1 MGSFAMK
8 IVKEGITAVPGI
20 VAAGVHCGLKKN
32 ADKDLALIY
41 SKESSVAAG
50 VFTRNKFKA
59 PPLLVTA
66 RHMAGPV
73 RAVVVNSGIANAC
86 TGEQGLQD
94 ALKTAEIA
102 ADKLGIKKEE
112 VLVASTGVIGF
123 YLPMEKIA
131 FGIGKAVS
139 ELSAGGGKEAASA
152 ITTTDTVSKESACRV
167 EDSKGCSAFTIAGMA
182 KGSGMICPDMATM
195 LAFLATDVKIKKELL
210 QKALAKAADYSFN
223 LITVD
228 GDTSTNDM
236 VLLLANGVSGVEIT
250 EDSPLWEAFN
260 QALLHVCRDLSY
272 QIVADGEGATKVIK
286 LTVKGAPDYRT
297 ARKLARAI
305 LNSS

>member
-32 ADKDLALIY
+32 GDKDLALIY

-131 FGIGKAVS
+131 FGIEKAVS
-139 ELSAGGGKEAASA
+139 ELSAGGGKEAAMA
-152 ITTTDTVSKESACRV
+152 IMTTDTVSKESACRV
-167 EDSKGCSAFTIAGMA
+167 EDSKA
-182 KGSGMICPDMATM
+182 
-195 LAFLATDVKIKKELL
+195 
-210 QKALAKAADYSFN
+210 
-223 LITVD
+223 
-228 GDTSTNDM
+228 
-236 VLLLANGVSGVEIT
+236 
-250 EDSPLWEAFN
+250 
-260 QALLHVCRDLSY
+260 
-272 QIVADGEGATKVIK
+272 
-286 LTVKGAPDYRT
+286 
-297 ARKLARAI
+297 
-305 LNSS
+305 